1 MWDGLPDFPTGLR
14 TFSLRGQATEEIERD
29 GLRYFVNEYWTAGQR
44 QAHSLHEISYR
55 ACFKPQL
62 PEFFI
67 ARLTAPGE
75 TVYDPFSGRG
85 TTALQAA
92 LMGRRPAANDI
103 NPLSAILTEPRLDP
117 PPLPDVA
124 KRLAALRL
132 DTAAAVQDHD
142 LLTFFHRSTLGQI
155 VALRDYLLDRAGSGT
170 LDRVDRWI
178 RMVALNRLTGHSPG
192 FFSVYTLPPN
202 QAASLTAQRRI
213 NEARQQAPLPRDVAK
228 LILRKSHSLLQ
239 DGPPPPHPAAVLL
252 TGPAERTPGLADASV
267 TLAVTSPPF
276 VDIVD
281 YQGDNWLRCWFA
293 GIDGAS
299 VPIARHRGVAAWEA
313 FIRDCFA
320 ELARVVRPR
329 GLVAFEVGEVRRG
342 RILLERHVAAAI
354 DGLPFAVLGIMVNQ
368 QDFTK
373 TANCWGVGNNSG
385 GTNTNRIVIAKR
397 L

>member
-44 QAHSLHEISYR
+44 QAHSLHEVSYR

-170 LDRVDRWI
+170 LDTRRSIDVPLTTSVI
-178 RMVALNRLTGHSPG
+178 TRL
-192 FFSVYTLPPN
+192 
-202 QAASLTAQRRI
+202 
-213 NEARQQAPLPRDVAK
+213 
-228 LILRKSHSLLQ
+228 
-239 DGPPPPHPAAVLL
+239 PHCHL
-252 TGPAERTPGLADASV
+252 
-267 TLAVTSPPF
+267 
-276 VDIVD
+276 
-281 YQGDNWLRCWFA
+281 
-293 GIDGAS
+293 S
-299 VPIARHRGVAAWEA
+299 VPSAVQALPTPFRLR
-313 FIRDCFA
+313 
-320 ELARVVRPR
+320 
-329 GLVAFEVGEVRRG
+329 
-342 RILLERHVAAAI
+342 LLKSPKDEGAM
-354 DGLPFAVLGIMVNQ
+354 P
-368 QDFTK
+368 
-373 TANCWGVGNNSG
+373 
-385 GTNTNRIVIAKR
+385 
-397 L
+397 